1 MRSISA
7 SSEDGPGRDRAVSV
21 RRTNRWRGA
30 VAVALVAL
38 AAGLLAKRPS
48 LLMLAAVAVAFTA
61 YPRLTDPPN
70 PVVEIERRVDPE
82 SPRPN
87 DLVEVTTTLRNA
99 GDGTLYDLRIVDGV
113 PPMLSV
119 EEGPPRRGTALRA
132 GGETTIEYSVRARR
146 GTHRFRPT
154 MVLARDASGA
164 IEVETTVVEETTI
177 ECGSRVPEVPLRALS
192 RHRSGRLVTD
202 DGGSGLE
209 FHRVKEYE
217 RGDPTSRIDWRRYAR
232 TGEFISMEF
241 RKEQL
246 ADVVLCVDARE
257 AAYRASAEDEPHAV
271 AHATDAAERIA
282 DTLFAAGH
290 RVGLAAIGREP
301 CWLPPGSGSN
311 HVTRFG
317 RLLATHEGLSVVP
330 PQETEPTIVSDG
342 GRSETPIDDTG
353 KDDRRAERSEVDR
366 QLSTILTRLDGRT
379 QVFFVSPL
387 CDDESS
393 RIAQRLEHSGCAVT
407 VLSPD
412 VTTDGTVGG
421 RLARIER
428 QNRLASLY
436 GSGVPAIDWDP
447 DERLGTALTD
457 LRRWV
462 R

>member
-7 SSEDGPGRDRAVSV
+7 SAEGGSGRDRTVTV

-30 VAVALVAL
+30 VAVVLVAL
-38 AAGLLAKRPS
+38 AIGLLAKRPS

-61 YPRLTDPPN
+61 YPQLTDSPDPM
-70 PVVEIERRVDPE
+70 VEIERRVAPE
-82 SPRPN
+82 SPDAN
-87 DLVEVTTTLRNA
+87 ELIEVKTTLRNA
-99 GDGTLYDLRIVDGV
+99 GDETLYDLRLVDGV

-119 EEGPPRRGTALRA
+119 EDGSPRRGTALRP
-132 GGETTIEYSVRARR
+132 GGETTIEYSMRARR

-154 MVLARDASGA
+154 IVLARDASGA
-164 IEVETTVVEETTI
+164 TEIETTVVEETTI
-177 ECGSRVPEVPLRALS
+177 ECGSRVPEVPLRGLS

-202 DGGSGLE
+202 DGGRGLE

-217 RGDPTSRIDWRRYAR
+217 RGDSTSRIDWRRYAR

-257 AAYRASAEDEPHAV
+257 VAYRASTEDEPHAV

-282 DTLFAAGH
+282 DTLFETDH
-290 RVGLAAIGREP
+290 RVGLAAVGREL
-301 CWLPPGSGSN
+301 CWLPPGSGRD
-311 HVTRFG
+311 HAVRFG
-317 RLLATHEGLSVVP
+317 RLLATHEGLSVIP
-330 PQETEPTIVSDG
+330 PRETEPAIVSDG
-342 GRSETPIDDTG
+342 ERSDTTIDG
-353 KDDRRAERSEVDR
+353 AGDRGAERSEIDR
-366 QLSTILTRLDGRT
+366 QLSTILTQLHGRT
-379 QVFFVSPL
+379 QVFFLTPL

-412 VTTDGTVGG
+412 VTTDETVGG

-428 QNRLASLY
+428 QNRLASLH
-436 GSGVPAIDWDP
+436 GSGVPTVDWDP

-457 LRRWV
+457 LRRWI